1 MIKGFI
7 AITVALALVT
17 PYASAA
23 SKSPTPTPKVTMKS
37 SPTPSI
43 KTSAKPTAS
52 KKSKPVVKKKIV
64 KKAPKKKI
72 VKKVPKKRSKVSPS
86 PSPLWPPK
94 GFKVNGDIFAKV
106 PTSKVLI
113 GIASN
118 NKKLTAQLAREIDG
132 IRICEKYS
140 CGAVQVASLTG
151 CSWWEITAQIVGPT
165 SVDDSTIK
173 LFGTIRT
180 SVSGSKVQQI
190 KTILLISGEEID
202 PTHTV
207 SGINVICH
215 RDPATEK
222 LPVTTYS
229 STKIDN

>member
-1 MIKGFI
+1 VIKGLI

-17 PYASAA
+17 PPANAA
-23 SKSPTPTPKVTMKS
+23 SKSPTPTPKVSVKS

-43 KTSAKPTAS
+43 KTSAKPTA
-52 KKSKPVVKKKIV
+52 KKTNAPVVKKKV
-64 KKAPKKKI
+64 VKKKI

-94 GFKVNGDIFAKV
+94 GFKVSGDIFAKV

-118 NKKLTAQLAREIDG
+118 NKKLTAQLAQKIDG

-151 CSWWEITAQIVGPT
+151 CSWWEVTAKIVGPT
-165 SVDDSTIK
+165 SVADSTIK
-173 LFGTIRT
+173 SFGTIRT
-180 SVSGSKVQQI
+180 SISGSKVQQI
-190 KTILLISGEEID
+190 KTILLVSGEEID
-202 PTHTV
+202 STHTV

-229 STKIDN
+229 STKISN